1 LKSIHD
7 PRYVEMLGQLRR
19 AREQQGVGQRDLA
32 ARLGRPQSYISK
44 IETGDRR
51 VDLVEIL
58 DICRA
63 LGVQL
68 EAVVPTDLRSAFA
81 GARDGD

>member
-1 LKSIHD
+1 MKSIHD
-7 PRYVEMLGQLRR
+7 PRYVEMLGRLRR
-19 AREQQGVGQRDLA
+19 VREAQGLGQRELA
-32 ARLGRPQSYISK
+32 ARLGRPQSFISK

-51 VDLVEIL
+51 LDLVEVL

-68 EAVVPTDLRSAFA
+68 EAVVPLDLRSSLEGERS
-81 GARDGD
+81 GA